1 MKFDIYKTIKEKIDK
16 CKNEAEIDSL
26 SSRLSVFYLTNLK
39 HSITSEQ
46 YEELLNDISKKKA
59 SILEGR

>member
-16 CKNEAEIDSL
+16 CKNEEKIDSL

-39 HSITSEQ
+39 RSITSEQ
-46 YEELLNDISKKKA
+46 YEELLTYISKKKA

>member
-46 YEELLNDISKKKA
+46 YEELLTYISKKRK
-59 SILEGR
+59 

>member
-26 SSRLSVFYLTNLK
+26 SSRLSVFYLTNRK

-46 YEELLNDISKKKA
+46 YEELLTYISKKKV